1 MRLRL
6 KLVSI
11 HFIVLLMLSVSFV
24 VYVPKEAY
32 GSTTTLEG
40 LGDISRYNAVVFGNH
55 KAIGGDI
62 EGAIAVQ
69 GDMDASGYTIVGA
82 AAGTSNIVGEKWVDE
97 GYPSLLLSGKL
108 KKSREESF
116 IIQNGIVVM
125 TKESDPDRI
134 IQSSYDRIVYKEK
147 LEIDA
152 KFNEFRNIVNQV
164 SKNAGQYK
172 TNTPIPNMSHGIG
185 KDINNPNIYVSSEL
199 TGKISVDIRDVFL
212 PNAKDKDFIVM
223 YSDAIEVTF
232 KNGSILYDTN
242 NIGKATDIVPTS
254 QPYSPNSPFTELY
267 GKMIWVFPN
276 AKKITTEGYGV
287 VGSVFAPN
295 AVLETKGGSINGQA
309 FVGAVQQTGG
319 FEFHNFKFNWKHWNK
334 PSTGKVKIKKVDSNN
349 DNKKLVGA
357 KFKIEDLNGKIVGEL
372 VTNEEGE
379 AISKDL
385 PIGNYTLVE
394 KEAPKGYELSKDKIA
409 VKVEKDAEVEIKIG
423 NKKLP
428 DPMGKMKLVKVDISD
443 KNKKLAGAK
452 FHIEDAKG
460 KVVGELIT
468 DEKGEA
474 ISKDLPIGNYT
485 LVEKEAPKGYELSK
499 DKIAVKVEKDA
510 EVEIKIGNKKLPDP
524 MGKMKLVKVDIS
536 DKNKKLAG
544 AKFKIEDLNGKIVG
558 ELVTNEEGEAISK
571 DLPIGNYT
579 LVEKEAPKGYELSKD
594 KIAVKVEKDAEVEIK
609 IGNKKLPDPMGKMKL
624 VKVDISDKNKKLA
637 GAKFHIE
644 DAKGKVVGELI
655 TDEKGEM
662 ISKDLPIGNYTLVEI
677 EAPKGYELLKDKIAV
692 KIEKDTVVEIKIENK
707 KLPDPTGQFEIEK
720 VDDKDSELKLKG
732 AVFQVLDKEG
742 KELSRLITDE
752 KGKVISNQLAIGK
765 YTIKEIKAPNGYM
778 LLRDPIEIEIT
789 EAVKKQKITV
799 KNAKNN
805 WVIPNTGGSG
815 TTIFYVMGIMLMFGV
830 LYFCKKN
837 RIL

>member
-24 VYVPKEAY
+24 VYVPQEAY
-32 GSTTTLEG
+32 GSTTNLEG

-97 GYPSLLLSGKL
+97 GYPSLLLSGKF

-164 SKNAGQYK
+164 SKNAGQYQ

-185 KDINNPNIYVSSEL
+185 KDINNSNIYVSSEL
-199 TGKISVDIRDVFL
+199 TGKINLDIRDVFL

-223 YSDAIEVTF
+223 YSDATEVTF

-242 NIGKATDIVPTS
+242 NIGRATDIVPTS
-254 QPYSPNSPFTELY
+254 QPYSPNSSFTELY
-267 GKMIWVFPN
+267 GKVIWVFPN

-319 FEFHNFKFNWKHWNK
+319 FEFHNFKFNWQHWNK

-349 DNKKLVGA
+349 VNKKLIGA
-357 KFKIEDLNGKIVGEL
+357 KFHIEDSNKKVVGEL

-385 PIGNYTLVE
+385 PKGNYTLVE
-394 KEAPKGYELSKDKIA
+394 KEAPKGYELLKDNITVKI
-409 VKVEKDAEVEIKIG
+409 EKDAV
-423 NKKLP
+423 
-428 DPMGKMKLVKVDISD
+428 
-443 KNKKLAGAK
+443 
-452 FHIEDAKG
+452 
-460 KVVGELIT
+460 
-468 DEKGEA
+468 
-474 ISKDLPIGNYT
+474 
-485 LVEKEAPKGYELSK
+485 
-499 DKIAVKVEKDA
+499 
-510 EVEIKIGNKKLPDP
+510 VEIKIGNKKLPDP

-544 AKFKIEDLNGKIVG
+544 AKFKIEDSKGKIVG

-579 LVEKEAPKGYELSKD
+579 VVEVEAPKGYELLKD
-594 KIAVKVEKDAEVEIK
+594 NITVKIEKDAVVEIK

-637 GAKFHIE
+637 RAKFHIE
-644 DAKGKVVGELI
+644 DSKGKIVGELV
-655 TDEKGEM
+655 TNEEGEV
-662 ISKDLPIGNYTLVEI
+662 ISKDLPIGNYTLVEV
-677 EAPKGYELLKDKIAV
+677 EAPKGYELLKEKITV
-692 KIEKDTVVEIKIENK
+692 KIEKDAVVEIKIGNK

-720 VDDKDSELKLKG
+720 VDDMDSELKLKG

-742 KELSRLITDE
+742 KEVSRLITDE

-789 EAVKKQKITV
+789 EAVKTQKITV

-815 TTIFYVMGIMLMFGV
+815 TTIFYVIGIMLMFAV
-830 LYFCKKN
+830 LYFYKKN

>member
-1 MRLRL
+1 
-6 KLVSI
+6 
-11 HFIVLLMLSVSFV
+11 MLSVSFV
-24 VYVPKEAY
+24 VYVPQEAY
-32 GSTTTLEG
+32 GSTTNLEG

-97 GYPSLLLSGKL
+97 GYPSLLLSGKF

-164 SKNAGQYK
+164 SKNAGQYQ

-185 KDINNPNIYVSSEL
+185 KDINNSNIYVSSEL
-199 TGKISVDIRDVFL
+199 TGKINLDIRDVFL

-223 YSDAIEVTF
+223 YSDATEVTF

-242 NIGKATDIVPTS
+242 NIGRATDIVPTS
-254 QPYSPNSPFTELY
+254 QPYSPNSSFTELY
-267 GKMIWVFPN
+267 GKVIWVFPN

-319 FEFHNFKFNWKHWNK
+319 FEFHNFKFNWQHWNK

-349 DNKKLVGA
+349 VNKKLIGA
-357 KFKIEDLNGKIVGEL
+357 KFHIEDSNKKVVGEL

-385 PIGNYTLVE
+385 PKGNYTLVE
-394 KEAPKGYELSKDKIA
+394 KEAPKGYELLKDNITVKI
-409 VKVEKDAEVEIKIG
+409 EKDAV
-423 NKKLP
+423 
-428 DPMGKMKLVKVDISD
+428 
-443 KNKKLAGAK
+443 
-452 FHIEDAKG
+452 
-460 KVVGELIT
+460 
-468 DEKGEA
+468 
-474 ISKDLPIGNYT
+474 
-485 LVEKEAPKGYELSK
+485 
-499 DKIAVKVEKDA
+499 
-510 EVEIKIGNKKLPDP
+510 VEIKIGNKKLPDP

-544 AKFKIEDLNGKIVG
+544 AKFKIEDSKGKIVG

-579 LVEKEAPKGYELSKD
+579 VVEVEAPKGYELLKD
-594 KIAVKVEKDAEVEIK
+594 NITVKIEKDAVVEIK

-637 GAKFHIE
+637 RAKFHIE
-644 DAKGKVVGELI
+644 DSKGKIVGELV
-655 TDEKGEM
+655 TNEEGEV
-662 ISKDLPIGNYTLVEI
+662 ISKDLPIGNYTLVEV
-677 EAPKGYELLKDKIAV
+677 EAPKGYELLKEKITV
-692 KIEKDTVVEIKIENK
+692 KIEKDAVVEIKIGNK

-720 VDDKDSELKLKG
+720 VDDMDSELKLKG

-742 KELSRLITDE
+742 KEVSRLITDE

-789 EAVKKQKITV
+789 EAVKTQKITV

-815 TTIFYVMGIMLMFGV
+815 TTIFYVIGIMLMFAV
-830 LYFCKKN
+830 LYFYKKN

>member
-32 GSTTTLEG
+32 GSTTNLES

-97 GYPSLLLSGKL
+97 GYPSLLLSGKF

-134 IQSSYDRIVYKEK
+134 IQSSYDRIAYKEQ

-185 KDINNPNIYVSSEL
+185 KDINNSNIYVSSEL
-199 TGKISVDIRDVFL
+199 TGEINLDIRDVFL
-212 PNAKDKDFIVM
+212 PSAKDKDFIVM
-223 YSDAIEVTF
+223 YSDATEVTF

-242 NIGKATDIVPTS
+242 NIGRATDIVPTS
-254 QPYSPNSPFTELY
+254 QPYSPNSSFTELY
-267 GKMIWVFPN
+267 GKVIWVFPN

-319 FEFHNFKFNWKHWNK
+319 FEFHNFKFNWQHWNK

-357 KFKIEDLNGKIVGEL
+357 KFHIEDSKGKIVGEL
-372 VTNEEGE
+372 VTNKEGE

-385 PIGNYTLVE
+385 PKGNYTLVE
-394 KEAPKGYELSKDKIA
+394 IEAPKDYELLKDKIT
-409 VKVEKDAEVEIKIG
+409 VKIEKDAVVEIKIG

-428 DPMGKMKLVKVDISD
+428 DPMGKIKFVKVDISD

-452 FHIEDAKG
+452 FHIED
-460 KVVGELIT
+460 
-468 DEKGEA
+468 
-474 ISKDLPIGNYT
+474 SK
-485 LVEKEAPKGYELSK
+485 
-499 DKIAVKVEKDA
+499 
-510 EVEIKIGNKKLPDP
+510 
-524 MGKMKLVKVDIS
+524 
-536 DKNKKLAG
+536 
-544 AKFKIEDLNGKIVG
+544 GKIVG
-558 ELVTNEEGEAISK
+558 ELVTNEEGEVVSK

-579 LVEKEAPKGYELSKD
+579 LVE
-594 KIAVKVEKDAEVEIK
+594 V
-609 IGNKKLPDPMGKMKL
+609 
-624 VKVDISDKNKKLA
+624 
-637 GAKFHIE
+637 
-644 DAKGKVVGELI
+644 
-655 TDEKGEM
+655 
-662 ISKDLPIGNYTLVEI
+662 
-677 EAPKGYELLKDKIAV
+677 EAPKGYELLKEKITV
-692 KIEKDTVVEIKIENK
+692 KVEKDAVVEIKIGNK

-720 VDDKDSELKLKG
+720 VDDKDINLKLQG
-732 AVFQVLDKEG
+732 AIFQVLDKEG
-742 KELSRLITDE
+742 KEVARLTTDE
-752 KGKVISNQLAIGK
+752 KGKVISSQLVLGK

-778 LLRDPIEIEIT
+778 LLRDPIEIEIEIT
-789 EAVKKQKITV
+789 EAVKTQKITV

-815 TTIFYVMGIMLMFGV
+815 TTIFYVIGIMLMFGV

>member
-1 MRLRL
+1 
-6 KLVSI
+6 
-11 HFIVLLMLSVSFV
+11 MLSVSFV

-394 KEAPKGYELSKDKIA
+394 VEAPKGYELLKDKIT
-409 VKVEKDAEVEIKIG
+409 VKIEKDAEVEIKIG

-468 DEKGEA
+468 NEEGEV
-474 ISKDLPIGNYT
+474 ISKNLPIGNYT
-485 LVEKEAPKGYELSK
+485 V
-499 DKIAVKVEKDA
+499 
-510 EVEIKIGNKKLPDP
+510 
-524 MGKMKLVKVDIS
+524 
-536 DKNKKLAG
+536 
-544 AKFKIEDLNGKIVG
+544 
-558 ELVTNEEGEAISK
+558 
-571 DLPIGNYT
+571 
-579 LVEKEAPKGYELSKD
+579 
-594 KIAVKVEKDAEVEIK
+594 
-609 IGNKKLPDPMGKMKL
+609 
-624 VKVDISDKNKKLA
+624 
-637 GAKFHIE
+637 
-644 DAKGKVVGELI
+644 
-655 TDEKGEM
+655 
-662 ISKDLPIGNYTLVEI
+662 VEI

-742 KELSRLITDE
+742 KEVSRLITNE

-789 EAVKKQKITV
+789 EAVKTQKITV

-815 TTIFYVMGIMLMFGV
+815 TTIFYVIGIMLMFGV

>member
-24 VYVPKEAY
+24 LYVPKEAY
-32 GSTTTLEG
+32 GSTTNLEG

-82 AAGTSNIVGEKWVDE
+82 AAGTSNIVGEKWGDE
-97 GYPSLLLSGKL
+97 GYPSLLLSGKF

-199 TGKISVDIRDVFL
+199 TGKINLDIRDVFL

-223 YSDAIEVTF
+223 YSDATEVTF

-242 NIGKATDIVPTS
+242 NIGRATDIVPTS

-267 GKMIWVFPN
+267 SKVIWVFPN

-349 DNKKLVGA
+349 DNKKLEGA
-357 KFKIEDLNGKIVGEL
+357 KFKIEDSKGKIVGEL

-394 KEAPKGYELSKDKIA
+394 KEAPKGYELLKDNITVKI
-409 VKVEKDAEVEIKIG
+409 EKDAVVEIKIG

-443 KNKKLAGAK
+443 KNKKLARAK
-452 FHIEDAKG
+452 FHIED
-460 KVVGELIT
+460 
-468 DEKGEA
+468 
-474 ISKDLPIGNYT
+474 S
-485 LVEKEAPKGYELSK
+485 
-499 DKIAVKVEKDA
+499 
-510 EVEIKIGNKKLPDP
+510 NKK
-524 MGKMKLVKVDIS
+524 V
-536 DKNKKLAG
+536 
-544 AKFKIEDLNGKIVG
+544 VG
-558 ELVTNEEGEAISK
+558 ELVTNEEGEVISK
-571 DLPIGNYT
+571 NLPIGNYT
-579 LVEKEAPKGYELSKD
+579 V
-594 KIAVKVEKDAEVEIK
+594 
-609 IGNKKLPDPMGKMKL
+609 
-624 VKVDISDKNKKLA
+624 
-637 GAKFHIE
+637 
-644 DAKGKVVGELI
+644 
-655 TDEKGEM
+655 
-662 ISKDLPIGNYTLVEI
+662 VEI

-692 KIEKDTVVEIKIENK
+692 KIEKDTVVEIKIGNK

-720 VDDKDSELKLKG
+720 VDDMDSELKLKG

-742 KELSRLITDE
+742 KEVSRLITDE

-778 LLRDPIEIEIT
+778 LLRDSIEIEIT
-789 EAVKKQKITV
+789 EAVKTQKITV

-805 WVIPNTGGSG
+805 WVIPNTGGRG
-815 TTIFYVMGIMLMFGV
+815 TTIFYVIGIMLMFGV

>member
-1 MRLRL
+1 
-6 KLVSI
+6 
-11 HFIVLLMLSVSFV
+11 MLSVSFV
-24 VYVPKEAY
+24 VYVPKEVY
-32 GSTTTLEG
+32 GSTTNLEG

-97 GYPSLLLSGKL
+97 GYPSLLLSGKF

-199 TGKISVDIRDVFL
+199 TGKINLDIRDVFL

-223 YSDAIEVTF
+223 YSDATEVTF

-242 NIGKATDIVPTS
+242 NIGRATDIVPTS

-267 GKMIWVFPN
+267 GKVIWVFPN

-319 FEFHNFKFNWKHWNK
+319 FEFHNFKFNWQHWNK

-357 KFKIEDLNGKIVGEL
+357 KFHIEDSKGKIVGEL
-372 VTNEEGE
+372 LTNEEGE
-379 AISKDL
+379 VISKDL

-394 KEAPKGYELSKDKIA
+394 VEAPKGYELLKDKIT
-409 VKVEKDAEVEIKIG
+409 VKIEKDAEVEIKIG

-428 DPMGKMKLVKVDISD
+428 DPMEKMKLVKVDISD

-468 DEKGEA
+468 G
-474 ISKDLPIGNYT
+474 
-485 LVEKEAPKGYELSK
+485 
-499 DKIAVKVEKDA
+499 
-510 EVEIKIGNKKLPDP
+510 
-524 MGKMKLVKVDIS
+524 
-536 DKNKKLAG
+536 
-544 AKFKIEDLNGKIVG
+544 
-558 ELVTNEEGEAISK
+558 
-571 DLPIGNYT
+571 
-579 LVEKEAPKGYELSKD
+579 
-594 KIAVKVEKDAEVEIK
+594 
-609 IGNKKLPDPMGKMKL
+609 
-624 VKVDISDKNKKLA
+624 
-637 GAKFHIE
+637 
-644 DAKGKVVGELI
+644 
-655 TDEKGEM
+655 EKGEM

-742 KELSRLITDE
+742 KEVSRLITDE

-789 EAVKKQKITV
+789 EAVKTQKITV

-815 TTIFYVMGIMLMFGV
+815 TTIFYVIGIMLMFGV

>member
-1 MRLRL
+1 
-6 KLVSI
+6 
-11 HFIVLLMLSVSFV
+11 MLSVSFV

-32 GSTTTLEG
+32 GSTTNLEG

-55 KAIGGDI
+55 KAVGGDI

-97 GYPSLLLSGKL
+97 GYPSLLLSGKF

-199 TGKISVDIRDVFL
+199 TGKINLDIRDVFL
-212 PNAKDKDFIVM
+212 PSAKDKDFIVM

-232 KNGSILYDTN
+232 KNGAILYDKN
-242 NIGKATDIVPTS
+242 NIGRATDIISTS

-267 GKMIWVFPN
+267 SKMIWVFPN

-379 AISKDL
+379 VISKDL

-394 KEAPKGYELSKDKIA
+394 VEAPKGYELLKDKIT
-409 VKVEKDAEVEIKIG
+409 VKI
-423 NKKLP
+423 
-428 DPMGKMKLVKVDISD
+428 
-443 KNKKLAGAK
+443 
-452 FHIEDAKG
+452 
-460 KVVGELIT
+460 
-468 DEKGEA
+468 
-474 ISKDLPIGNYT
+474 
-485 LVEKEAPKGYELSK
+485 
-499 DKIAVKVEKDA
+499 
-510 EVEIKIGNKKLPDP
+510 
-524 MGKMKLVKVDIS
+524 
-536 DKNKKLAG
+536 
-544 AKFKIEDLNGKIVG
+544 
-558 ELVTNEEGEAISK
+558 
-571 DLPIGNYT
+571 
-579 LVEKEAPKGYELSKD
+579 
-594 KIAVKVEKDAEVEIK
+594 EKDAEVEIK

-742 KELSRLITDE
+742 KEVSRLITDE

-789 EAVKKQKITV
+789 EAVKTQKITV

-805 WVIPNTGGSG
+805 WGIPNTGGSG
-815 TTIFYVMGIMLMFGV
+815 TTIFYVIGIMLMFGV

>member
-32 GSTTTLEG
+32 GSTTNLEG

-97 GYPSLLLSGKL
+97 GYPSLLLSGKF

-199 TGKISVDIRDVFL
+199 TGEINLDIRDVFL

-223 YSDAIEVTF
+223 YSDVTEVTF

-242 NIGKATDIVPTS
+242 NIGRATDIVPTS

-267 GKMIWVFPN
+267 GKVIWVFPN

-319 FEFHNFKFNWKHWNK
+319 FEFHNFKFNWQHWNK

-357 KFKIEDLNGKIVGEL
+357 KF
-372 VTNEEGE
+372 
-379 AISKDL
+379 
-385 PIGNYTLVE
+385 
-394 KEAPKGYELSKDKIA
+394 
-409 VKVEKDAEVEIKIG
+409 
-423 NKKLP
+423 
-428 DPMGKMKLVKVDISD
+428 
-443 KNKKLAGAK
+443 
-452 FHIEDAKG
+452 HIED
-460 KVVGELIT
+460 
-468 DEKGEA
+468 
-474 ISKDLPIGNYT
+474 S
-485 LVEKEAPKGYELSK
+485 
-499 DKIAVKVEKDA
+499 
-510 EVEIKIGNKKLPDP
+510 
-524 MGKMKLVKVDIS
+524 
-536 DKNKKLAG
+536 
-544 AKFKIEDLNGKIVG
+544 
-558 ELVTNEEGEAISK
+558 
-571 DLPIGNYT
+571 
-579 LVEKEAPKGYELSKD
+579 
-594 KIAVKVEKDAEVEIK
+594 
-609 IGNKKLPDPMGKMKL
+609 
-624 VKVDISDKNKKLA
+624 
-637 GAKFHIE
+637 
-644 DAKGKVVGELI
+644 KGKVVGELI

-662 ISKDLPIGNYTLVEI
+662 ISKDLPIGNYTLVEVEAPKGYELLKEKITVKIEKDAVVEIKIGNKKLPDPMGKMKFVKVDISDKNKKLAGAKFHIEDPKGKIVGELVTNEEGEVISKDLPIGNYIVVEI

-692 KIEKDTVVEIKIENK
+692 KIEKDTVVEIKIGNK
-707 KLPDPTGQFEIEK
+707 KLPNPTGQFEIEK

-742 KELSRLITDE
+742 KEVSRLITDE

-765 YTIKEIKAPNGYM
+765 YTIKEMKAPNGYT

-789 EAVKKQKITV
+789 EAVKTQKITV
-799 KNAKNN
+799 KNTKNN

-815 TTIFYVMGIMLMFGV
+815 TTIFYVIGIMLMFGV

>member
-1 MRLRL
+1 
-6 KLVSI
+6 
-11 HFIVLLMLSVSFV
+11 MLSVSFV

-32 GSTTTLEG
+32 GSTTNLEG

-97 GYPSLLLSGKL
+97 GYPSLLLSGKF

-199 TGKISVDIRDVFL
+199 TGEINLDIRDVFL

-223 YSDAIEVTF
+223 YSDVTEVTF

-242 NIGKATDIVPTS
+242 NIGRATDIVPTS

-267 GKMIWVFPN
+267 GKVIWVFPN

-319 FEFHNFKFNWKHWNK
+319 FEFHNFKFNWQHWNK

-357 KFKIEDLNGKIVGEL
+357 KF
-372 VTNEEGE
+372 
-379 AISKDL
+379 
-385 PIGNYTLVE
+385 
-394 KEAPKGYELSKDKIA
+394 
-409 VKVEKDAEVEIKIG
+409 
-423 NKKLP
+423 
-428 DPMGKMKLVKVDISD
+428 
-443 KNKKLAGAK
+443 
-452 FHIEDAKG
+452 HIEDSKG

-468 DEKGEA
+468 DEKGEM

-485 LVEKEAPKGYELSK
+485 LVEVEAPKGYELLK
-499 DKIAVKVEKDA
+499 EKITVKIEKDA
-510 EVEIKIGNKKLPDP
+510 VVEIKIGNKKLPDP

-544 AKFKIEDLNGKIVG
+544 AKFKIEDSKGKIVG
-558 ELVTNEEGEAISK
+558 ELVTNEEGEVISK
-571 DLPIGNYT
+571 DLPIGNYI
-579 LVEKEAPKGYELSKD
+579 V
-594 KIAVKVEKDAEVEIK
+594 
-609 IGNKKLPDPMGKMKL
+609 
-624 VKVDISDKNKKLA
+624 
-637 GAKFHIE
+637 
-644 DAKGKVVGELI
+644 
-655 TDEKGEM
+655 
-662 ISKDLPIGNYTLVEI
+662 VEI

-692 KIEKDTVVEIKIENK
+692 KIEKDTVVEIKIGNK
-707 KLPDPTGQFEIEK
+707 KLPNPTGQFEIEK

-742 KELSRLITDE
+742 KEVSRLITDE

-765 YTIKEIKAPNGYM
+765 YTIKEMKAPNGYT

-789 EAVKKQKITV
+789 EAVKTQKITV
-799 KNAKNN
+799 KNTKNN

-815 TTIFYVMGIMLMFGV
+815 TTIFYVIGIMLMFGV

>member
-1 MRLRL
+1 
-6 KLVSI
+6 
-11 HFIVLLMLSVSFV
+11 MLSVSFV
-24 VYVPKEAY
+24 VYVPQEAY
-32 GSTTTLEG
+32 GSTTNLEG

-97 GYPSLLLSGKL
+97 GYPSLLLSGKF

-134 IQSSYDRIVYKEK
+134 IQSSYDHIVYKEK

-172 TNTPIPNMSHGIG
+172 TNTPIPNMSYGIG
-185 KDINNPNIYVSSEL
+185 KDINNSNIYVSSEL
-199 TGKISVDIRDVFL
+199 TGKNNLDIRDVFL
-212 PNAKDKDFIVM
+212 PSAKDKDFIVM
-223 YSDAIEVTF
+223 YSDATEVTF

-242 NIGKATDIVPTS
+242 NIGRATDIVPTS

-267 GKMIWVFPN
+267 GKVIWVFPN

-319 FEFHNFKFNWKHWNK
+319 FEFHNFKFNWQHWNK

-357 KFKIEDLNGKIVGEL
+357 KFHIEDSNKKVVGEL

-385 PIGNYTLVE
+385 PIGNY
-394 KEAPKGYELSKDKIA
+394 I
-409 VKVEKDAEVEIKIG
+409 
-423 NKKLP
+423 
-428 DPMGKMKLVKVDISD
+428 
-443 KNKKLAGAK
+443 
-452 FHIEDAKG
+452 
-460 KVVGELIT
+460 
-468 DEKGEA
+468 
-474 ISKDLPIGNYT
+474 
-485 LVEKEAPKGYELSK
+485 
-499 DKIAVKVEKDA
+499 
-510 EVEIKIGNKKLPDP
+510 
-524 MGKMKLVKVDIS
+524 
-536 DKNKKLAG
+536 
-544 AKFKIEDLNGKIVG
+544 
-558 ELVTNEEGEAISK
+558 
-571 DLPIGNYT
+571 
-579 LVEKEAPKGYELSKD
+579 
-594 KIAVKVEKDAEVEIK
+594 
-609 IGNKKLPDPMGKMKL
+609 
-624 VKVDISDKNKKLA
+624 
-637 GAKFHIE
+637 
-644 DAKGKVVGELI
+644 
-655 TDEKGEM
+655 
-662 ISKDLPIGNYTLVEI
+662 LVEI
-677 EAPKGYELLKDKIAV
+677 EAPKDYELLKEKITV
-692 KIEKDTVVEIKIENK
+692 KIEKDAVVEIKIGNK

-720 VDDKDSELKLKG
+720 VDDKDINLKLQG
-732 AVFQVLDKEG
+732 AIFQVLDKEG
-742 KELSRLITDE
+742 KEVARLTTDE
-752 KGKVISNQLAIGK
+752 KGKVISSQLVLGK

-789 EAVKKQKITV
+789 EAVKTQKITV

-815 TTIFYVMGIMLMFGV
+815 TTIFYVIGIMLMFGV

>member
-1 MRLRL
+1 
-6 KLVSI
+6 
-11 HFIVLLMLSVSFV
+11 MLSVSFV

-32 GSTTTLEG
+32 GSTTNLEG

-82 AAGTSNIVGEKWVDE
+82 AAGTSNIVGEKWGDE
-97 GYPSLLLSGKL
+97 GYPSLLLSGKF

-199 TGKISVDIRDVFL
+199 TGKINLDIRDVFL

-223 YSDAIEVTF
+223 YSDATEVTF
-232 KNGSILYDTN
+232 KNGSILYDKN
-242 NIGKATDIVPTS
+242 NIGRATDIVPTS

-267 GKMIWVFPN
+267 GKVIWFFPN
-276 AKKITTEGYGV
+276 AKKIITEGYGV

-319 FEFHNFKFNWKHWNK
+319 FEFHNFKFNWQHWNK
-334 PSTGKVKIKKVDSNN
+334 PSTGKVKIKKDDSNN
-349 DNKKLVGA
+349 DNKKLEGA
-357 KFKIEDLNGKIVGEL
+357 KFKIEDSKGKIVGEL

-394 KEAPKGYELSKDKIA
+394 KEAPKGYELLKDNITVKI
-409 VKVEKDAEVEIKIG
+409 EKDAVVEIKIG

-428 DPMGKMKLVKVDISD
+428 DL
-443 KNKKLAGAK
+443 
-452 FHIEDAKG
+452 
-460 KVVGELIT
+460 
-468 DEKGEA
+468 
-474 ISKDLPIGNYT
+474 
-485 LVEKEAPKGYELSK
+485 
-499 DKIAVKVEKDA
+499 
-510 EVEIKIGNKKLPDP
+510 

-544 AKFKIEDLNGKIVG
+544 AKFKIEDSKGKIVG

-579 LVEKEAPKGYELSKD
+579 LVEKEAPKGYELLKD
-594 KIAVKVEKDAEVEIK
+594 NITVKIEKDAVVEIK
-609 IGNKKLPDPMGKMKL
+609 IG
-624 VKVDISDKNKKLA
+624 
-637 GAKFHIE
+637 
-644 DAKGKVVGELI
+644 
-655 TDEKGEM
+655 
-662 ISKDLPIGNYTLVEI
+662 
-677 EAPKGYELLKDKIAV
+677 
-692 KIEKDTVVEIKIENK
+692 NK

-720 VDDKDSELKLKG
+720 VDDMDSELKLKG

-742 KELSRLITDE
+742 KEVSRLITDE

-789 EAVKKQKITV
+789 EAVKTQKITV

-815 TTIFYVMGIMLMFGV
+815 TTIFYVIGIMLMFAV
-830 LYFCKKN
+830 LYFYKKN

>member
-24 VYVPKEAY
+24 IYVPKEVY
-32 GSTTTLEG
+32 GSTTNLEG

-97 GYPSLLLSGKL
+97 GYPSLLLSGKF

-199 TGKISVDIRDVFL
+199 TGKINLDIRDVFL
-212 PNAKDKDFIVM
+212 PSAKDKDFIVM
-223 YSDAIEVTF
+223 YSDATEVTF

-242 NIGKATDIVPTS
+242 NIGRATDIVPTS
-254 QPYSPNSPFTELY
+254 QPYSPNSSFTELY
-267 GKMIWVFPN
+267 GKVIWVFPN

-319 FEFHNFKFNWKHWNK
+319 FEFHNFKFNWQHWNK

-357 KFKIEDLNGKIVGEL
+357 KFHIEDSKGKIVGEL
-372 VTNEEGE
+372 VTNKEGE

-385 PIGNYTLVE
+385 PKGNYTLVE
-394 KEAPKGYELSKDKIA
+394 IEAPKDYELLKDKIT
-409 VKVEKDAEVEIKIG
+409 VKIEKDAVVEIKIG

-428 DPMGKMKLVKVDISD
+428 DPMGKIKFVKVDISD

-452 FHIEDAKG
+452 FHIED
-460 KVVGELIT
+460 
-468 DEKGEA
+468 
-474 ISKDLPIGNYT
+474 SK
-485 LVEKEAPKGYELSK
+485 
-499 DKIAVKVEKDA
+499 
-510 EVEIKIGNKKLPDP
+510 
-524 MGKMKLVKVDIS
+524 
-536 DKNKKLAG
+536 
-544 AKFKIEDLNGKIVG
+544 GKIVG
-558 ELVTNEEGEAISK
+558 ELVTNEEGEVISK
-571 DLPIGNYT
+571 DLAIGNYT
-579 LVEKEAPKGYELSKD
+579 LVE
-594 KIAVKVEKDAEVEIK
+594 V
-609 IGNKKLPDPMGKMKL
+609 
-624 VKVDISDKNKKLA
+624 
-637 GAKFHIE
+637 
-644 DAKGKVVGELI
+644 
-655 TDEKGEM
+655 
-662 ISKDLPIGNYTLVEI
+662 
-677 EAPKGYELLKDKIAV
+677 EAPKGYELLKEKITV
-692 KIEKDTVVEIKIENK
+692 KVEKDAVVEIKIGNK

-720 VDDKDSELKLKG
+720 VDDMDSELKLKG

-742 KELSRLITDE
+742 KEVSRLITDE

-789 EAVKKQKITV
+789 EAVKTQKITV

-815 TTIFYVMGIMLMFGV
+815 TTIFYVIGIMLMFAV

>member
-1 MRLRL
+1 
-6 KLVSI
+6 
-11 HFIVLLMLSVSFV
+11 MLSVSFV

-32 GSTTTLEG
+32 GSTTNLEG

-82 AAGTSNIVGEKWVDE
+82 AAGTSNIVGEKWGDE
-97 GYPSLLLSGKL
+97 GYPSLLLSGKF

-199 TGKISVDIRDVFL
+199 TGKINLDIRDVFL

-223 YSDAIEVTF
+223 YSDATEVTF
-232 KNGSILYDTN
+232 KNGSILYDKN
-242 NIGKATDIVPTS
+242 NIGRATDIVPTS
-254 QPYSPNSPFTELY
+254 QPYSPNSPFTKLY
-267 GKMIWVFPN
+267 GKVIWFFPN
-276 AKKITTEGYGV
+276 AKKIITEGYGV

-319 FEFHNFKFNWKHWNK
+319 FEFHNFKFNWQHWNK

-349 DNKKLVGA
+349 DNKKLEGA
-357 KFKIEDLNGKIVGEL
+357 KFKIEDSKGKIVGEL

-394 KEAPKGYELSKDKIA
+394 KEAPKGYELLKDNITVKI
-409 VKVEKDAEVEIKIG
+409 EKDAVVEIKIG

-428 DPMGKMKLVKVDISD
+428 DL
-443 KNKKLAGAK
+443 
-452 FHIEDAKG
+452 
-460 KVVGELIT
+460 
-468 DEKGEA
+468 
-474 ISKDLPIGNYT
+474 
-485 LVEKEAPKGYELSK
+485 
-499 DKIAVKVEKDA
+499 
-510 EVEIKIGNKKLPDP
+510 

-558 ELVTNEEGEAISK
+558 ELVTNEEGEVISK

-579 LVEKEAPKGYELSKD
+579 LVE
-594 KIAVKVEKDAEVEIK
+594 V
-609 IGNKKLPDPMGKMKL
+609 
-624 VKVDISDKNKKLA
+624 
-637 GAKFHIE
+637 
-644 DAKGKVVGELI
+644 
-655 TDEKGEM
+655 
-662 ISKDLPIGNYTLVEI
+662 
-677 EAPKGYELLKDKIAV
+677 EAPKGYELLKEKITV
-692 KIEKDTVVEIKIENK
+692 KIEKDAVVEIKIGNK

-720 VDDKDSELKLKG
+720 VDDMDSELKLKG

-742 KELSRLITDE
+742 KEVSRLITDE

-789 EAVKKQKITV
+789 EAVKTQKITV

-815 TTIFYVMGIMLMFGV
+815 TTIFYVIGIMLMFAV
-830 LYFCKKN
+830 LYFYKKN

>member
-97 GYPSLLLSGKL
+97 GYPSLLLSGKF

-199 TGKISVDIRDVFL
+199 TGKINLDIRDVFL
-212 PNAKDKDFIVM
+212 PNAKDKDFVVM
-223 YSDAIEVTF
+223 YSNATEVTF

-242 NIGKATDIVPTS
+242 NIGRATDIVPTS

-267 GKMIWVFPN
+267 GKVIWVFPN
-276 AKKITTEGYGV
+276 AKKIITEGYGV

-319 FEFHNFKFNWKHWNK
+319 FEFHNFKFNWQHWNK

-379 AISKDL
+379 
-385 PIGNYTLVE
+385 V
-394 KEAPKGYELSKDKIA
+394 
-409 VKVEKDAEVEIKIG
+409 
-423 NKKLP
+423 
-428 DPMGKMKLVKVDISD
+428 
-443 KNKKLAGAK
+443 
-452 FHIEDAKG
+452 
-460 KVVGELIT
+460 
-468 DEKGEA
+468 
-474 ISKDLPIGNYT
+474 
-485 LVEKEAPKGYELSK
+485 
-499 DKIAVKVEKDA
+499 
-510 EVEIKIGNKKLPDP
+510 
-524 MGKMKLVKVDIS
+524 
-536 DKNKKLAG
+536 
-544 AKFKIEDLNGKIVG
+544 
-558 ELVTNEEGEAISK
+558 ISK

-789 EAVKKQKITV
+789 EAVKTQKITV

-815 TTIFYVMGIMLMFGV
+815 TTIFYVIGIMLMFGV

>member
-1 MRLRL
+1 
-6 KLVSI
+6 
-11 HFIVLLMLSVSFV
+11 MLCVSFV
-24 VYVPKEAY
+24 VYVSKEAY
-32 GSTTTLEG
+32 GSTINLDG

-55 KAIGGDI
+55 KAVGGDI

-82 AAGTSNIVGEKWVDE
+82 AAGTSNIVGEKWDDE
-97 GYPSLLLSGKL
+97 GYPSLLLSGKF

-152 KFNEFRNIVNQV
+152 EFNEFHNIVNRV

-172 TNTPIPNMSHGIG
+172 TNTPIPNMSYGIG

-199 TGKISVDIRDVFL
+199 VGKINLDIRDVFL
-212 PNAKDKDFIVM
+212 PNAKGKDFIVM

-232 KNGSILYDTN
+232 KNGAILYDTN
-242 NIGKATDIVPTS
+242 NIGRATDIIPTS

-267 GKMIWVFPN
+267 GKVIWVFPN

-319 FEFHNFKFNWKHWNK
+319 FEFHNFKFNWQHWNK

-349 DNKKLVGA
+349 DNKELMGA
-357 KFKIEDLNGKIVGEL
+357 KFHIEDSNKKVVGEL
-372 VTNEEGE
+372 VTDEKGE
-379 AISKDL
+379 AISKEL

-394 KEAPKGYELSKDKIA
+394 
-409 VKVEKDAEVEIKIG
+409 
-423 NKKLP
+423 
-428 DPMGKMKLVKVDISD
+428 
-443 KNKKLAGAK
+443 
-452 FHIEDAKG
+452 
-460 KVVGELIT
+460 T
-468 DEKGEA
+468 
-474 ISKDLPIGNYT
+474 
-485 LVEKEAPKGYELSK
+485 
-499 DKIAVKVEKDA
+499 
-510 EVEIKIGNKKLPDP
+510 
-524 MGKMKLVKVDIS
+524 
-536 DKNKKLAG
+536 
-544 AKFKIEDLNGKIVG
+544 
-558 ELVTNEEGEAISK
+558 
-571 DLPIGNYT
+571 
-579 LVEKEAPKGYELSKD
+579 
-594 KIAVKVEKDAEVEIK
+594 
-609 IGNKKLPDPMGKMKL
+609 
-624 VKVDISDKNKKLA
+624 
-637 GAKFHIE
+637 
-644 DAKGKVVGELI
+644 
-655 TDEKGEM
+655 
-662 ISKDLPIGNYTLVEI
+662 

-692 KIEKDTVVEIKIENK
+692 KIEKDVVVEIKIGNRKLPVPMGKMKLVKVNTGDKNK
-707 KLPDPTGQFEIEK
+707 KLAGAKFHIEDSNKKVVGELVTDGQGEAISKELPIGNYTLVEVEAPKGYELLKDKIAIKIEKDVVVEIKIGNRKLPDPTGQFEIEK
-720 VDDKDSELKLKG
+720 VDDKDINLKLKG

-742 KELSRLITDE
+742 KEVTRLTTDE
-752 KGKVISNQLAIGK
+752 KGKVISNQLVLGK

-789 EAVKKQKITV
+789 EAVRTQKLTV
-799 KNAKNN
+799 KNVKNN

-815 TTIFYVMGIMLMFGV
+815 TTSFYMIGFVLMFGV

-837 RIL
+837 RYIR

>member
-1 MRLRL
+1 
-6 KLVSI
+6 
-11 HFIVLLMLSVSFV
+11 MLSVSFV

-32 GSTTTLEG
+32 GSTTNLEG

-82 AAGTSNIVGEKWVDE
+82 AAGTSNIVGEKWGDE
-97 GYPSLLLSGKL
+97 GYPSLLLSGKF

-125 TKESDPDRI
+125 TKESDPDCI

-199 TGKISVDIRDVFL
+199 TGKINLDIRDVFL

-232 KNGSILYDTN
+232 KNGAILYDKN
-242 NIGKATDIVPTS
+242 NIGRATDIIPTS

-267 GKMIWVFPN
+267 SKMIWVFPN

-319 FEFHNFKFNWKHWNK
+319 FEFHNFKFNWQHWNK

-349 DNKKLVGA
+349 DNKKLEGA
-357 KFKIEDLNGKIVGEL
+357 KFHIEDSKGKIVGEL
-372 VTNEEGE
+372 VTNKEGE

-385 PIGNYTLVE
+385 PKGNYTLVE
-394 KEAPKGYELSKDKIA
+394 IEAPKDYELLKDKIA
-409 VKVEKDAEVEIKIG
+409 VKVEKDAVVEIKIG

-428 DPMGKMKLVKVDISD
+428 DPMGKIKLVKVDISD

-452 FHIEDAKG
+452 FHIEDSKG
-460 KVVGELIT
+460 KIVGELVT
-468 DEKGEA
+468 NEEGEV

-485 LVEKEAPKGYELSK
+485 LVE
-499 DKIAVKVEKDA
+499 V
-510 EVEIKIGNKKLPDP
+510 
-524 MGKMKLVKVDIS
+524 
-536 DKNKKLAG
+536 
-544 AKFKIEDLNGKIVG
+544 
-558 ELVTNEEGEAISK
+558 
-571 DLPIGNYT
+571 
-579 LVEKEAPKGYELSKD
+579 
-594 KIAVKVEKDAEVEIK
+594 
-609 IGNKKLPDPMGKMKL
+609 
-624 VKVDISDKNKKLA
+624 
-637 GAKFHIE
+637 
-644 DAKGKVVGELI
+644 
-655 TDEKGEM
+655 
-662 ISKDLPIGNYTLVEI
+662 
-677 EAPKGYELLKDKIAV
+677 EAPKGYELLKEKITV
-692 KIEKDTVVEIKIENK
+692 KVEKDAVVEIKIGNK

-720 VDDKDSELKLKG
+720 VDDKDINLKLQG
-732 AVFQVLDKEG
+732 AIFQVLDKEG
-742 KELSRLITDE
+742 KEVARLTTDE
-752 KGKVISNQLAIGK
+752 KGKVISSQLVLGK

-789 EAVKKQKITV
+789 EAVKTQKITV

-815 TTIFYVMGIMLMFGV
+815 TTIFYVIGIMLMFAV

>member
-1 MRLRL
+1 MRLQL

-11 HFIVLLMLSVSFV
+11 HFMVLLMLCVSFV
-24 VYVPKEAY
+24 VYAPKEAY
-32 GSTTTLEG
+32 GSRTNLEG

-55 KAIGGDI
+55 IAVGGDI

-82 AAGTSNIVGEKWVDE
+82 AAGTSNIVGEKWSDE
-97 GYPSLLLSGKL
+97 GYPSLLLSGKF

-134 IQSSYDRIVYKEK
+134 IQSYYDRIVYKEK

-152 KFNEFRNIVNQV
+152 KFNEFRNIANQV

-172 TNTPIPNMSHGIG
+172 TDTPISNMSYGIG

-199 TGKISVDIRDVFL
+199 VGKINLDIRDVFL

-242 NIGKATDIVPTS
+242 NIGRATDIIPTS
-254 QPYSPNSPFTELY
+254 QPYSPKSPFTELY
-267 GKMIWVFPN
+267 GKVIWVFPN

-319 FEFHNFKFNWKHWNK
+319 FEFHNFKFNWQLWNK

-349 DNKKLVGA
+349 DNKKLLGA
-357 KFKIEDLNGKIVGEL
+357 KFHIEDSNKKVVSEF
-372 VTNEEGE
+372 VTDEKGE
-379 AISKDL
+379 AISKEL

-394 KEAPKGYELSKDKIA
+394 TEAPKGYELLKDKIA
-409 VKVEKDAEVEIKIG
+409 IKVEKDTVVEIKIG

-428 DPMGKMKLVKVDISD
+428 DPMGKMKLIKVDTRD

-452 FHIEDAKG
+452 FNIEDSNK

-468 DEKGEA
+468 DGQGEA
-474 ISKDLPIGNYT
+474 ISKELPIGNYT
-485 LVEKEAPKGYELSK
+485 LVEVEAPQ
-499 DKIAVKVEKDA
+499 
-510 EVEIKIGNKKLPDP
+510 
-524 MGKMKLVKVDIS
+524 
-536 DKNKKLAG
+536 
-544 AKFKIEDLNGKIVG
+544 
-558 ELVTNEEGEAISK
+558 
-571 DLPIGNYT
+571 
-579 LVEKEAPKGYELSKD
+579 
-594 KIAVKVEKDAEVEIK
+594 
-609 IGNKKLPDPMGKMKL
+609 
-624 VKVDISDKNKKLA
+624 
-637 GAKFHIE
+637 
-644 DAKGKVVGELI
+644 
-655 TDEKGEM
+655 
-662 ISKDLPIGNYTLVEI
+662 
-677 EAPKGYELLKDKIAV
+677 GYELLKDKIVV
-692 KIEKDTVVEIKIENK
+692 KIEKDTVVEIKIENR
-707 KLPDPTGQFEIEK
+707 KLPNTTGQFEIEK
-720 VDDKDSELKLKG
+720 VDDKDINLKLKG

-742 KELSRLITDE
+742 KEVTRLTTDE
-752 KGKVISNQLAIGK
+752 KGKVISNQLVIGK
-765 YTIKEIKAPNGYM
+765 YTVKEIKAPNGYM

-789 EAVKKQKITV
+789 EAVRTQKLTV
-799 KNAKNN
+799 KNVKNN

-815 TTIFYVMGIMLMFGV
+815 TTSFYVTGFVLMFGV

-837 RIL
+837 RYIR

>member
-1 MRLRL
+1 MRLRF

-24 VYVPKEAY
+24 VYVPKEVY
-32 GSTTTLEG
+32 GSTTNLEG

-82 AAGTSNIVGEKWVDE
+82 AAGTSNIVGEKWGDE
-97 GYPSLLLSGKL
+97 GYPSLLLSGKF

-185 KDINNPNIYVSSEL
+185 KDINNLNIYVSSEL
-199 TGKISVDIRDVFL
+199 TGKINLDIRDVFL

-394 KEAPKGYELSKDKIA
+394 
-409 VKVEKDAEVEIKIG
+409 V
-423 NKKLP
+423 
-428 DPMGKMKLVKVDISD
+428 
-443 KNKKLAGAK
+443 
-452 FHIEDAKG
+452 
-460 KVVGELIT
+460 
-468 DEKGEA
+468 
-474 ISKDLPIGNYT
+474 
-485 LVEKEAPKGYELSK
+485 EAPKGYELSK

-558 ELVTNEEGEAISK
+558 ELVTNEEGEVISK

-579 LVEKEAPKGYELSKD
+579 LVEVEAPKGYELLKD
-594 KIAVKVEKDAEVEIK
+594 KITVKIEKDAVAEIK

-624 VKVDISDKNKKLA
+624 VKVDTGDKNKKLA

-644 DAKGKVVGELI
+644 DLNGKIVGELV
-655 TDEKGEM
+655 TNEEGEV
-662 ISKDLPIGNYTLVEI
+662 ISKDLPIGNYTVVEI
-677 EAPKGYELLKDKIAV
+677 EAPKGYELLKDKITV

-742 KELSRLITDE
+742 KEVSRLITNE

-789 EAVKKQKITV
+789 EAVKTQKITV

-815 TTIFYVMGIMLMFGV
+815 TTIFYVIGIMLMFAV

>member
-1 MRLRL
+1 VGTKELRLGL

-24 VYVPKEAY
+24 VYVPQEAY
-32 GSTTTLEG
+32 GSTTNLEG

-97 GYPSLLLSGKL
+97 GYPSLLLSGKF

-134 IQSSYDRIVYKEK
+134 IQSSYDHIVYKEK

-172 TNTPIPNMSHGIG
+172 TNTPIPNMSYGIG
-185 KDINNPNIYVSSEL
+185 KDINNSNIYVSSEL
-199 TGKISVDIRDVFL
+199 TGKNNLDIRDVFL
-212 PNAKDKDFIVM
+212 PSAKDKDFIVM
-223 YSDAIEVTF
+223 YSDATEVTF

-242 NIGKATDIVPTS
+242 NIGRATDIVPTS

-267 GKMIWVFPN
+267 GKVIWVFPN

-319 FEFHNFKFNWKHWNK
+319 FEFHNFKFNWQHWNK

-357 KFKIEDLNGKIVGEL
+357 KFHIEDSNKKVVGEL

-385 PIGNYTLVE
+385 PKGNYTLVE
-394 KEAPKGYELSKDKIA
+394 IEAPKDYELLKDKIA
-409 VKVEKDAEVEIKIG
+409 VKVEKDAVVEIKIG

-452 FHIEDAKG
+452 FHIEDSKG
-460 KVVGELIT
+460 KIVGELVT
-468 DEKGEA
+468 NEEGEV

-485 LVEKEAPKGYELSK
+485 LVE
-499 DKIAVKVEKDA
+499 V
-510 EVEIKIGNKKLPDP
+510 
-524 MGKMKLVKVDIS
+524 
-536 DKNKKLAG
+536 
-544 AKFKIEDLNGKIVG
+544 
-558 ELVTNEEGEAISK
+558 
-571 DLPIGNYT
+571 
-579 LVEKEAPKGYELSKD
+579 
-594 KIAVKVEKDAEVEIK
+594 
-609 IGNKKLPDPMGKMKL
+609 
-624 VKVDISDKNKKLA
+624 
-637 GAKFHIE
+637 
-644 DAKGKVVGELI
+644 
-655 TDEKGEM
+655 
-662 ISKDLPIGNYTLVEI
+662 
-677 EAPKGYELLKDKIAV
+677 EAPKGYELLKEKITV
-692 KIEKDTVVEIKIENK
+692 KVEKDAVVEIKIGNK

-720 VDDKDSELKLKG
+720 VDDKDINLKLQG
-732 AVFQVLDKEG
+732 AIFQVLDKEG
-742 KELSRLITDE
+742 KEVARLTTDE
-752 KGKVISNQLAIGK
+752 KGKVISNQLVLGK

-789 EAVKKQKITV
+789 EAVKTQKITV

-815 TTIFYVMGIMLMFGV
+815 TTIFYVIGIMLMFGV

-837 RIL
+837 RIS

>member
-1 MRLRL
+1 
-6 KLVSI
+6 
-11 HFIVLLMLSVSFV
+11 MLSVSFV

-32 GSTTTLEG
+32 GSTTNLEG

-82 AAGTSNIVGEKWVDE
+82 AAGTSNIVGEKWGDE
-97 GYPSLLLSGKL
+97 GYPSLLLSGKF

-199 TGKISVDIRDVFL
+199 TGKINLDIRDVFL

-223 YSDAIEVTF
+223 YSDATEVTF
-232 KNGSILYDTN
+232 KNGSILYDKN
-242 NIGKATDIVPTS
+242 NIGRATDIVPTS

-267 GKMIWVFPN
+267 GKVIWFFPN
-276 AKKITTEGYGV
+276 AKKIITEGYGV

-319 FEFHNFKFNWKHWNK
+319 FEFHNFKFNWQHWNK

-349 DNKKLVGA
+349 DNKKLEGA
-357 KFKIEDLNGKIVGEL
+357 KFKIEDSKGKIVGEL

-379 AISKDL
+379 VISKDL

-394 KEAPKGYELSKDKIA
+394 VEAPKGYELLKEKIT
-409 VKVEKDAEVEIKIG
+409 VKIEKDAVVEIKIGNKKLPDLMGKMKLVKVDISDKNKKLAGAKFKIEDSKGKIVGELVTNEEGEVISKDLPIGNYTLVEVEAPKGYELLKEKITVKIEKDAVVEIKIG

-443 KNKKLAGAK
+443 KNKKLARAK
-452 FHIEDAKG
+452 FHIEDSKG
-460 KVVGELIT
+460 KIVGELVT
-468 DEKGEA
+468 NEEGEV

-485 LVEKEAPKGYELSK
+485 LVE
-499 DKIAVKVEKDA
+499 V
-510 EVEIKIGNKKLPDP
+510 
-524 MGKMKLVKVDIS
+524 
-536 DKNKKLAG
+536 
-544 AKFKIEDLNGKIVG
+544 
-558 ELVTNEEGEAISK
+558 
-571 DLPIGNYT
+571 
-579 LVEKEAPKGYELSKD
+579 
-594 KIAVKVEKDAEVEIK
+594 
-609 IGNKKLPDPMGKMKL
+609 
-624 VKVDISDKNKKLA
+624 
-637 GAKFHIE
+637 
-644 DAKGKVVGELI
+644 
-655 TDEKGEM
+655 
-662 ISKDLPIGNYTLVEI
+662 
-677 EAPKGYELLKDKIAV
+677 EAPKGYELLKEKITV
-692 KIEKDTVVEIKIENK
+692 KIEKDAVVEIKIGNK

-720 VDDKDSELKLKG
+720 VDDMDSELKLKG

-742 KELSRLITDE
+742 KEVSRLITDE

-789 EAVKKQKITV
+789 EAVKTQKITV

-815 TTIFYVMGIMLMFGV
+815 TTIFYVIGIMLMFAV
-830 LYFCKKN
+830 LYFYKKN

>member
-24 VYVPKEAY
+24 VYVPQEAY
-32 GSTTTLEG
+32 GSTTNLEG

-97 GYPSLLLSGKL
+97 GYPSLLLSGKF

-164 SKNAGQYK
+164 SKNAGQYQ
-172 TNTPIPNMSHGIG
+172 TITPIPNMSHGIG

-199 TGKISVDIRDVFL
+199 TGKINLDIRDVFL

-223 YSDAIEVTF
+223 YSDATEVTF

-242 NIGKATDIVPTS
+242 NIGRATDIVPTS
-254 QPYSPNSPFTELY
+254 QPYSPNSSFTELY
-267 GKMIWVFPN
+267 GKVIWVFPN

-319 FEFHNFKFNWKHWNK
+319 FEFHNFKFNWQHWNK

-357 KFKIEDLNGKIVGEL
+357 KFHIEDSNKKVVGEL

-385 PIGNYTLVE
+385 PKGNYTLVE
-394 KEAPKGYELSKDKIA
+394 IEAPKDYELLKDKIA
-409 VKVEKDAEVEIKIG
+409 VKVEKDAVVEIKIG

-452 FHIEDAKG
+452 FHIED
-460 KVVGELIT
+460 
-468 DEKGEA
+468 
-474 ISKDLPIGNYT
+474 SK
-485 LVEKEAPKGYELSK
+485 
-499 DKIAVKVEKDA
+499 
-510 EVEIKIGNKKLPDP
+510 
-524 MGKMKLVKVDIS
+524 
-536 DKNKKLAG
+536 
-544 AKFKIEDLNGKIVG
+544 GKIVG
-558 ELVTNEEGEAISK
+558 ELVTNEEGEVVSK

-579 LVEKEAPKGYELSKD
+579 LVE
-594 KIAVKVEKDAEVEIK
+594 V
-609 IGNKKLPDPMGKMKL
+609 
-624 VKVDISDKNKKLA
+624 
-637 GAKFHIE
+637 
-644 DAKGKVVGELI
+644 
-655 TDEKGEM
+655 
-662 ISKDLPIGNYTLVEI
+662 
-677 EAPKGYELLKDKIAV
+677 EAPKGYELLKEKITV
-692 KIEKDTVVEIKIENK
+692 KIEKDAVVEIKIGNK

-720 VDDKDSELKLKG
+720 VDDKDINLKLQG
-732 AVFQVLDKEG
+732 AIFQVLDKEG
-742 KELSRLITDE
+742 KEVARLTTDE
-752 KGKVISNQLAIGK
+752 KGKVISSQLVLGK

-789 EAVKKQKITV
+789 EAVKTQKITV

-815 TTIFYVMGIMLMFGV
+815 TTIFYVIGIMLMFGV

>member
-1 MRLRL
+1 MRLQL

-11 HFIVLLMLSVSFV
+11 HFMVLLMLCVSFV
-24 VYVPKEAY
+24 VYAPKEAY
-32 GSTTTLEG
+32 GSTTNLEG

-55 KAIGGDI
+55 KAVGGDI

-82 AAGTSNIVGEKWVDE
+82 AAGTSNIVGEKWDDE
-97 GYPSLLLSGKL
+97 RYPSLLLSGKF

-152 KFNEFRNIVNQV
+152 KFNEFQNIVSQV

-172 TNTPIPNMSHGIG
+172 TNTPIPNMSYGIG
-185 KDINNPNIYVSSEL
+185 KDINNPNIYISSEL
-199 TGKISVDIRDVFL
+199 IGKINLDIRDVFL
-212 PNAKDKDFIVM
+212 PNAKGKDFIVM

-242 NIGKATDIVPTS
+242 NIGRATEIIPTS

-267 GKMIWVFPN
+267 SKIIWVFPN

-319 FEFHNFKFNWKHWNK
+319 FEFHNFKFDWKHWNK
-334 PSTGKVKIKKVDSNN
+334 PSIGKVKIKKVDSNN

-357 KFKIEDLNGKIVGEL
+357 KFKIEDSKGKIVGEL

-394 KEAPKGYELSKDKIA
+394 IEAPKGYELLKDKITVKIEKSA
-409 VKVEKDAEVEIKIG
+409 VVEIKIG

-428 DPMGKMKLVKVDISD
+428 DPMGKMKLVKVDTGD

-452 FHIEDAKG
+452 FKIEDSKG
-460 KVVGELIT
+460 KVVEDLVT
-468 DEKGEA
+468 NEEGEA
-474 ISKDLPIGNYT
+474 ISKELPIGNYI
-485 LVEKEAPKGYELSK
+485 LVEVEAPKGYELLK
-499 DKIAVKVEKDA
+499 DKIAVKIEKDVV
-510 EVEIKIGNKKLPDP
+510 VEIKIGNKKLPDP
-524 MGKMKLVKVDIS
+524 MGKMKLVKVDTS
-536 DKNKKLAG
+536 DKNKKLAR
-544 AKFKIEDLNGKIVG
+544 AKFKIEDSNKKVVG
-558 ELVTNEEGEAISK
+558 ELVTDEKGEAISK
-571 DLPIGNYT
+571 ELPIGNYT
-579 LVEKEAPKGYELSKD
+579 LVER
-594 KIAVKVEKDAEVEIK
+594 
-609 IGNKKLPDPMGKMKL
+609 
-624 VKVDISDKNKKLA
+624 
-637 GAKFHIE
+637 
-644 DAKGKVVGELI
+644 
-655 TDEKGEM
+655 
-662 ISKDLPIGNYTLVEI
+662 

-692 KIEKDTVVEIKIENK
+692 KIEKDVVVEIKIGNK
-707 KLPDPTGQFEIEK
+707 KLLDPTGQFEIEK
-720 VDDKDSELKLKG
+720 VDDKDINLKLKG

-742 KELSRLITDE
+742 KEVTRLTTDE
-752 KGKVISNQLAIGK
+752 KGKVISNQLVLGK
-765 YTIKEIKAPNGYM
+765 YTIKEIKAPKGYM

-789 EAVKKQKITV
+789 EAVRTQKLTV
-799 KNAKNN
+799 KNVKNN

-815 TTIFYVMGIMLMFGV
+815 TTSFYVTGFVLMFGV
-830 LYFCKKN
+830 LCLCKKN
-837 RIL
+837 RI

>member
-11 HFIVLLMLSVSFV
+11 HFMVLLMLCISFV
-24 VYVPKEAY
+24 VYVPKAVY
-32 GSTTTLEG
+32 GSTINLEG

-55 KAIGGDI
+55 KAVGGDI

-82 AAGTSNIVGEKWVDE
+82 AAGTSNIVGEKWGDE
-97 GYPSLLLSGKL
+97 GYPSLLLSGKF

-172 TNTPIPNMSHGIG
+172 TNTPIPNMSYGIG

-199 TGKISVDIRDVFL
+199 TGKINLDIRDVFL
-212 PNAKDKDFIVM
+212 PNAKGKDFIVM

-242 NIGKATDIVPTS
+242 NIGRATDIIPTS

-309 FVGAVQQTGG
+309 FVSTVQQTGG
-319 FEFHNFKFNWKHWNK
+319 FEFHNFKFNWQHWNK
-334 PSTGKVKIKKVDSNN
+334 PSTGKIKIKKVDSNN
-349 DNKKLVGA
+349 DNKKLLGA
-357 KFKIEDLNGKIVGEL
+357 KFHIEDSSKKVVGEL
-372 VTNEEGE
+372 VTDEKGE
-379 AISKDL
+379 ATSKDL
-385 PIGNYTLVE
+385 PIGNYNLVE
-394 KEAPKGYELSKDKIA
+394 IEAPNGYELLKDKVV
-409 VKVEKDAEVEIKIG
+409 VKVEKDAVVEIKIG

-428 DPMGKMKLVKVDISD
+428 DPMGKMKLVKVDTSD
-443 KNKKLAGAK
+443 KNKKLAGAT
-452 FHIEDAKG
+452 FQIEDFKG
-460 KVVGELIT
+460 KVVGELVT

-485 LVEKEAPKGYELSK
+485 LVEVEAPKGYELLK
-499 DKIAVKVEKDA
+499 DKVAVKVEKDTV
-510 EVEIKIGNKKLPDP
+510 VEIKIGNKKLPDP
-524 MGKMKLVKVDIS
+524 MGKMKLVKVDTS

-544 AKFKIEDLNGKIVG
+544 ATFQIED
-558 ELVTNEEGEAISK
+558 
-571 DLPIGNYT
+571 
-579 LVEKEAPKGYELSKD
+579 
-594 KIAVKVEKDAEVEIK
+594 
-609 IGNKKLPDPMGKMKL
+609 
-624 VKVDISDKNKKLA
+624 
-637 GAKFHIE
+637 F
-644 DAKGKVVGELI
+644 KGKVVGELV
-655 TDEKGEM
+655 TDEKGEQ
-662 ISKDLPIGNYTLVEI
+662 Y
-677 EAPKGYELLKDKIAV
+677 PKTY
-692 KIEKDTVVEIKIENK
+692 
-707 KLPDPTGQFEIEK
+707 Q
-720 VDDKDSELKLKG
+720 
-732 AVFQVLDKEG
+732 
-742 KELSRLITDE
+742 
-752 KGKVISNQLAIGK
+752 
-765 YTIKEIKAPNGYM
+765 
-778 LLRDPIEIEIT
+778 
-789 EAVKKQKITV
+789 
-799 KNAKNN
+799 
-805 WVIPNTGGSG
+805 
-815 TTIFYVMGIMLMFGV
+815 
-830 LYFCKKN
+830 
-837 RIL
+837 

>member
-32 GSTTTLEG
+32 GSTTNLEG

-97 GYPSLLLSGKL
+97 GYPSLLLSGKF

-199 TGKISVDIRDVFL
+199 TGEINLDIRDVFL

-223 YSDAIEVTF
+223 YSDVTEVTF

-242 NIGKATDIVPTS
+242 NIGRATDIVPTS

-267 GKMIWVFPN
+267 GKVIWVFPN

-319 FEFHNFKFNWKHWNK
+319 FEFHNFKFNWQHWNK

-357 KFKIEDLNGKIVGEL
+357 KFHIEDSKGKVVGEL
-372 VTNEEGE
+372 ITDEKGE
-379 AISKDL
+379 MISKDL

-394 KEAPKGYELSKDKIA
+394 VEAPKGYELLKEKIT
-409 VKVEKDAEVEIKIG
+409 VKIEKDAVVEIKIG

-452 FHIEDAKG
+452 FHIED
-460 KVVGELIT
+460 
-468 DEKGEA
+468 
-474 ISKDLPIGNYT
+474 
-485 LVEKEAPKGYELSK
+485 PK
-499 DKIAVKVEKDA
+499 
-510 EVEIKIGNKKLPDP
+510 
-524 MGKMKLVKVDIS
+524 
-536 DKNKKLAG
+536 
-544 AKFKIEDLNGKIVG
+544 GKIVG

-579 LVEKEAPKGYELSKD
+579 LVEVEAPKGYELLKE
-594 KIAVKVEKDAEVEIK
+594 KITVKIEKDAVVEIK
-609 IGNKKLPDPMGKMKL
+609 IGNKKLP
-624 VKVDISDKNKKLA
+624 N
-637 GAKFHIE
+637 
-644 DAKGKVVGELI
+644 
-655 TDEKGEM
+655 
-662 ISKDLPIGNYTLVEI
+662 
-677 EAPKGYELLKDKIAV
+677 
-692 KIEKDTVVEIKIENK
+692 
-707 KLPDPTGQFEIEK
+707 PTGQFEIEK

-742 KELSRLITDE
+742 KEVSRLITDE

-765 YTIKEIKAPNGYM
+765 YTIKEMKAPNGYT

-789 EAVKKQKITV
+789 EAVKTQKITV
-799 KNAKNN
+799 KNTKNN

-815 TTIFYVMGIMLMFGV
+815 TTIFYVIGIMLMFGV

>member
-1 MRLRL
+1 
-6 KLVSI
+6 
-11 HFIVLLMLSVSFV
+11 MLSVSFV
-24 VYVPKEAY
+24 VYVPKEVY
-32 GSTTTLEG
+32 GSTTNLEG

-199 TGKISVDIRDVFL
+199 TGKINLDIRDVFL

-468 DEKGEA
+468 DEKGE
-474 ISKDLPIGNYT
+474 
-485 LVEKEAPKGYELSK
+485 
-499 DKIAVKVEKDA
+499 
-510 EVEIKIGNKKLPDP
+510 
-524 MGKMKLVKVDIS
+524 
-536 DKNKKLAG
+536 
-544 AKFKIEDLNGKIVG
+544 
-558 ELVTNEEGEAISK
+558 
-571 DLPIGNYT
+571 
-579 LVEKEAPKGYELSKD
+579 
-594 KIAVKVEKDAEVEIK
+594 
-609 IGNKKLPDPMGKMKL
+609 
-624 VKVDISDKNKKLA
+624 
-637 GAKFHIE
+637 
-644 DAKGKVVGELI
+644 
-655 TDEKGEM
+655 M

-742 KELSRLITDE
+742 KEVSRLITNE

-789 EAVKKQKITV
+789 EAVKTQKITV

-815 TTIFYVMGIMLMFGV
+815 TTIFYVIGIMLMFGV

>member
-1 MRLRL
+1 MRLRF

-24 VYVPKEAY
+24 VYVPKEVY

-82 AAGTSNIVGEKWVDE
+82 AAGTSNIVGEKWGDE
-97 GYPSLLLSGKL
+97 GYPSLLLSGKF

-185 KDINNPNIYVSSEL
+185 KDINNPNIYVSSKL
-199 TGKISVDIRDVFL
+199 TGKINLDIRDVFL

-452 FHIEDAKG
+452 F
-460 KVVGELIT
+460 
-468 DEKGEA
+468 
-474 ISKDLPIGNYT
+474 
-485 LVEKEAPKGYELSK
+485 
-499 DKIAVKVEKDA
+499 
-510 EVEIKIGNKKLPDP
+510 
-524 MGKMKLVKVDIS
+524 
-536 DKNKKLAG
+536 
-544 AKFKIEDLNGKIVG
+544 KIEDLNGKIVG
-558 ELVTNEEGEAISK
+558 ELVTNEEGEVISK

-579 LVEKEAPKGYELSKD
+579 LVEVEAPKGYELLKD
-594 KIAVKVEKDAEVEIK
+594 KITVKIEKDAEVEIK

-789 EAVKKQKITV
+789 EAVKTQKITV

-815 TTIFYVMGIMLMFGV
+815 TTIFYVIGIMLMFAV

>member
-24 VYVPKEAY
+24 VYVPQEAY
-32 GSTTTLEG
+32 GSTTNLEG

-97 GYPSLLLSGKL
+97 GYPSLLLSGKF

-172 TNTPIPNMSHGIG
+172 TNTQIPNMSHGIG

-199 TGKISVDIRDVFL
+199 TGKINLDIRDVFL

-223 YSDAIEVTF
+223 YSDATEVTF

-242 NIGKATDIVPTS
+242 NIGRATDIVSTS

-267 GKMIWVFPN
+267 GKVIWVFPN

-319 FEFHNFKFNWKHWNK
+319 FEFHNFKFNWQHWNK

-357 KFKIEDLNGKIVGEL
+357 KFHIEDSKGKIVGEL
-372 VTNEEGE
+372 VTNKEGE

-385 PIGNYTLVE
+385 PKGNYTLVE
-394 KEAPKGYELSKDKIA
+394 IEAPKDYELLKDKIA
-409 VKVEKDAEVEIKIG
+409 VKVEKDAVVEIKIG

-452 FHIEDAKG
+452 FHIED
-460 KVVGELIT
+460 
-468 DEKGEA
+468 
-474 ISKDLPIGNYT
+474 SK
-485 LVEKEAPKGYELSK
+485 
-499 DKIAVKVEKDA
+499 
-510 EVEIKIGNKKLPDP
+510 
-524 MGKMKLVKVDIS
+524 
-536 DKNKKLAG
+536 
-544 AKFKIEDLNGKIVG
+544 GKIVG
-558 ELVTNEEGEAISK
+558 ELVTNEEGEVVSK

-579 LVEKEAPKGYELSKD
+579 LVE
-594 KIAVKVEKDAEVEIK
+594 V
-609 IGNKKLPDPMGKMKL
+609 
-624 VKVDISDKNKKLA
+624 
-637 GAKFHIE
+637 
-644 DAKGKVVGELI
+644 
-655 TDEKGEM
+655 
-662 ISKDLPIGNYTLVEI
+662 
-677 EAPKGYELLKDKIAV
+677 EAPKGYELLKEKITV
-692 KIEKDTVVEIKIENK
+692 KVEKDAVVEIKIGNK

-720 VDDKDSELKLKG
+720 VDDKDINLKLQG
-732 AVFQVLDKEG
+732 AIFQVLDKEG
-742 KELSRLITDE
+742 KEVARLITDE
-752 KGKVISNQLAIGK
+752 KGKVISSQLVLGK

-789 EAVKKQKITV
+789 EAVKTQKITV

-815 TTIFYVMGIMLMFGV
+815 TTIFYVIGIMLMFGV

>member
-32 GSTTTLEG
+32 GSTINLES

-55 KAIGGDI
+55 KAVGGDI

-97 GYPSLLLSGKL
+97 GYPSLLLSGKF

-199 TGKISVDIRDVFL
+199 TGKINLDIRDVFL
-212 PNAKDKDFIVM
+212 PSAKDKDFIVM

-232 KNGSILYDTN
+232 KNGAILYDKN
-242 NIGKATDIVPTS
+242 NIGRATDIIPTS

-267 GKMIWVFPN
+267 SKMIWVFPN

-357 KFKIEDLNGKIVGEL
+357 KFKIEDSKGKIVGEL

-385 PIGNYTLVE
+385 PIGNYTVVE
-394 KEAPKGYELSKDKIA
+394 VEAPKGYELLKDNITVKI
-409 VKVEKDAEVEIKIG
+409 EKDAEVEIKIG

-452 FHIEDAKG
+452 FHIEDLNK
-460 KVVGELIT
+460 KVVGELVT
-468 DEKGEA
+468 NEEGEV

-485 LVEKEAPKGYELSK
+485 V
-499 DKIAVKVEKDA
+499 
-510 EVEIKIGNKKLPDP
+510 
-524 MGKMKLVKVDIS
+524 
-536 DKNKKLAG
+536 
-544 AKFKIEDLNGKIVG
+544 
-558 ELVTNEEGEAISK
+558 
-571 DLPIGNYT
+571 
-579 LVEKEAPKGYELSKD
+579 
-594 KIAVKVEKDAEVEIK
+594 
-609 IGNKKLPDPMGKMKL
+609 
-624 VKVDISDKNKKLA
+624 
-637 GAKFHIE
+637 
-644 DAKGKVVGELI
+644 
-655 TDEKGEM
+655 
-662 ISKDLPIGNYTLVEI
+662 VEI

-692 KIEKDTVVEIKIENK
+692 KIEKDTVVEIKIGNK
-707 KLPDPTGQFEIEK
+707 KLPDPNGQFEIEK
-720 VDDKDSELKLKG
+720 VDDTDSELKLKG

-742 KELSRLITDE
+742 KEVSRLITDE

-789 EAVKKQKITV
+789 EAVKTQKITV

-815 TTIFYVMGIMLMFGV
+815 TTIFYVIGIMLMFGV

>member
-24 VYVPKEAY
+24 IYVPKEVY
-32 GSTTTLEG
+32 GSTTNLEG

-97 GYPSLLLSGKL
+97 GYPSLLLSGKF

-199 TGKISVDIRDVFL
+199 TGKINLDIRDVFL
-212 PNAKDKDFIVM
+212 PSAKDKDFIVM
-223 YSDAIEVTF
+223 YSDATEVTF
-232 KNGSILYDTN
+232 KNGAILYDTN
-242 NIGKATDIVPTS
+242 NIGRATDIIPTS
-254 QPYSPNSPFTELY
+254 QPYSSNSPFTELY
-267 GKMIWVFPN
+267 GKVIWVFPN

-319 FEFHNFKFNWKHWNK
+319 FEFHNFKFNWQHWNK

-357 KFKIEDLNGKIVGEL
+357 KFHIEDSKGKIVGEL

-379 AISKDL
+379 VISKDL
-385 PIGNYTLVE
+385 AIGNYTLVE
-394 KEAPKGYELSKDKIA
+394 
-409 VKVEKDAEVEIKIG
+409 V
-423 NKKLP
+423 
-428 DPMGKMKLVKVDISD
+428 
-443 KNKKLAGAK
+443 
-452 FHIEDAKG
+452 
-460 KVVGELIT
+460 
-468 DEKGEA
+468 
-474 ISKDLPIGNYT
+474 
-485 LVEKEAPKGYELSK
+485 
-499 DKIAVKVEKDA
+499 
-510 EVEIKIGNKKLPDP
+510 
-524 MGKMKLVKVDIS
+524 
-536 DKNKKLAG
+536 
-544 AKFKIEDLNGKIVG
+544 
-558 ELVTNEEGEAISK
+558 
-571 DLPIGNYT
+571 
-579 LVEKEAPKGYELSKD
+579 
-594 KIAVKVEKDAEVEIK
+594 
-609 IGNKKLPDPMGKMKL
+609 
-624 VKVDISDKNKKLA
+624 
-637 GAKFHIE
+637 
-644 DAKGKVVGELI
+644 
-655 TDEKGEM
+655 
-662 ISKDLPIGNYTLVEI
+662 
-677 EAPKGYELLKDKIAV
+677 EAPKGYELLKEKITV
-692 KIEKDTVVEIKIENK
+692 KVEKDAVVEIKIGNK

-720 VDDKDSELKLKG
+720 VDDMDSELKLKG

-742 KELSRLITDE
+742 KEVSRLITDE

-789 EAVKKQKITV
+789 EAVKTQKITV

-815 TTIFYVMGIMLMFGV
+815 TTIFYVIGIMLMFAV

>member
-1 MRLRL
+1 MRLRF

-24 VYVPKEAY
+24 VYVPKEVY

-82 AAGTSNIVGEKWVDE
+82 AAGTSNIVGEKWGDE
-97 GYPSLLLSGKL
+97 GYPSLLLSGKF

-199 TGKISVDIRDVFL
+199 TGKINLDIRDVFL

-452 FHIEDAKG
+452 F
-460 KVVGELIT
+460 
-468 DEKGEA
+468 
-474 ISKDLPIGNYT
+474 
-485 LVEKEAPKGYELSK
+485 
-499 DKIAVKVEKDA
+499 
-510 EVEIKIGNKKLPDP
+510 
-524 MGKMKLVKVDIS
+524 
-536 DKNKKLAG
+536 
-544 AKFKIEDLNGKIVG
+544 KIEDLNGKIVG
-558 ELVTNEEGEAISK
+558 ELVTNEEGEVISK

-579 LVEKEAPKGYELSKD
+579 LVEVEAPKGYELLKD
-594 KIAVKVEKDAEVEIK
+594 KITVKIEKDAEVEIK

-707 KLPDPTGQFEIEK
+707 KLLDPTGQFEIEK

-789 EAVKKQKITV
+789 EAVKTQKITV

-815 TTIFYVMGIMLMFGV
+815 TTIFYVIGIMLMFGV

>member
-11 HFIVLLMLSVSFV
+11 HFIVLLMLSVSFF

-32 GSTTTLEG
+32 GSTTNLES

-55 KAIGGDI
+55 KAVGGDI

-97 GYPSLLLSGKL
+97 GYPSLLLSGKF

-199 TGKISVDIRDVFL
+199 TGKINLDIRDVFL
-212 PNAKDKDFIVM
+212 PSAKDKDFIVM

-232 KNGSILYDTN
+232 KNGAILYDKN
-242 NIGKATDIVPTS
+242 NIGRATDIIPTS

-267 GKMIWVFPN
+267 SKMIWVFPN

-394 KEAPKGYELSKDKIA
+394 VEAPKGYELLKDKIA
-409 VKVEKDAEVEIKIG
+409 VKIEKDAEVEIKIG

-452 FHIEDAKG
+452 FHIEDLNK
-460 KVVGELIT
+460 KVVGELVT
-468 DEKGEA
+468 NEEGEV

-485 LVEKEAPKGYELSK
+485 V
-499 DKIAVKVEKDA
+499 
-510 EVEIKIGNKKLPDP
+510 
-524 MGKMKLVKVDIS
+524 
-536 DKNKKLAG
+536 
-544 AKFKIEDLNGKIVG
+544 
-558 ELVTNEEGEAISK
+558 
-571 DLPIGNYT
+571 
-579 LVEKEAPKGYELSKD
+579 
-594 KIAVKVEKDAEVEIK
+594 
-609 IGNKKLPDPMGKMKL
+609 
-624 VKVDISDKNKKLA
+624 
-637 GAKFHIE
+637 
-644 DAKGKVVGELI
+644 
-655 TDEKGEM
+655 
-662 ISKDLPIGNYTLVEI
+662 VEI

-692 KIEKDTVVEIKIENK
+692 KIEKDTVVEIKIGNK
-707 KLPDPTGQFEIEK
+707 KLPDPNGQFEIEK
-720 VDDKDSELKLKG
+720 VDDTDSELKLKG

-742 KELSRLITDE
+742 KEVSRLITDE

-789 EAVKKQKITV
+789 EAVKTQKITV

-815 TTIFYVMGIMLMFGV
+815 TTIFYVIGIMLMFGV

>member
-32 GSTTTLEG
+32 GSTTNLES

-97 GYPSLLLSGKL
+97 GYPSLLLSGKF

-116 IIQNGIVVM
+116 IIQNGMVVM

-134 IQSSYDRIVYKEK
+134 IQSSYDRIVYKEQ

-199 TGKISVDIRDVFL
+199 TGKINLDIRDVFL
-212 PNAKDKDFIVM
+212 PSAKDKDFIVM
-223 YSDAIEVTF
+223 YSDATEVTF

-242 NIGKATDIVPTS
+242 NIGRATDIVPTS

-267 GKMIWVFPN
+267 GKVIWVFPN

-319 FEFHNFKFNWKHWNK
+319 FEFHNFKFNWQHWNK

-357 KFKIEDLNGKIVGEL
+357 KFHIEDSNKKVVGEL

-385 PIGNYTLVE
+385 PKGNYTLVE
-394 KEAPKGYELSKDKIA
+394 VEAPKGYELLKDKIT
-409 VKVEKDAEVEIKIG
+409 VKIEKDAV
-423 NKKLP
+423 
-428 DPMGKMKLVKVDISD
+428 
-443 KNKKLAGAK
+443 A
-452 FHIEDAKG
+452 
-460 KVVGELIT
+460 
-468 DEKGEA
+468 
-474 ISKDLPIGNYT
+474 
-485 LVEKEAPKGYELSK
+485 
-499 DKIAVKVEKDA
+499 
-510 EVEIKIGNKKLPDP
+510 
-524 MGKMKLVKVDIS
+524 
-536 DKNKKLAG
+536 
-544 AKFKIEDLNGKIVG
+544 
-558 ELVTNEEGEAISK
+558 
-571 DLPIGNYT
+571 
-579 LVEKEAPKGYELSKD
+579 
-594 KIAVKVEKDAEVEIK
+594 EIK

-742 KELSRLITDE
+742 KEVSRLITDE

-789 EAVKKQKITV
+789 EAVKTQKITV
-799 KNAKNN
+799 KNAKHN

-815 TTIFYVMGIMLMFGV
+815 TTIFYVIGIMLMFGV

>member
-24 VYVPKEAY
+24 VYVPQEAY
-32 GSTTTLEG
+32 GSTTNLEG

-97 GYPSLLLSGKL
+97 GYPSLLLSGKF

-199 TGKISVDIRDVFL
+199 TGKINLDIRDVFL

-232 KNGSILYDTN
+232 KNGAILYDKN
-242 NIGKATDIVPTS
+242 NIGRATDIIPTS

-267 GKMIWVFPN
+267 SKMIWVFPN

-349 DNKKLVGA
+349 DNKKLEGA
-357 KFKIEDLNGKIVGEL
+357 KFKIEDSKGKIVGEL

-394 KEAPKGYELSKDKIA
+394 KEAPKGYELLKDNITVKI
-409 VKVEKDAEVEIKIG
+409 EKDAV
-423 NKKLP
+423 
-428 DPMGKMKLVKVDISD
+428 
-443 KNKKLAGAK
+443 
-452 FHIEDAKG
+452 
-460 KVVGELIT
+460 
-468 DEKGEA
+468 
-474 ISKDLPIGNYT
+474 
-485 LVEKEAPKGYELSK
+485 
-499 DKIAVKVEKDA
+499 
-510 EVEIKIGNKKLPDP
+510 VEIKIGNKKLPDP

-544 AKFKIEDLNGKIVG
+544 AKFKIEDSKGKIVG

-579 LVEKEAPKGYELSKD
+579 VVEVEAPKGYELLKD
-594 KIAVKVEKDAEVEIK
+594 NITVKIEKDAVVEIK

-637 GAKFHIE
+637 RAKFHIE
-644 DAKGKVVGELI
+644 DSNKKVVGELV
-655 TDEKGEM
+655 TNEEGEV
-662 ISKDLPIGNYTLVEI
+662 ISKNLPIGNYTVVEI

-692 KIEKDTVVEIKIENK
+692 KIEKDTVVEIKIGNK

-720 VDDKDSELKLKG
+720 VDDMDSELKLKG

-742 KELSRLITDE
+742 KEVSRLITDE

-778 LLRDPIEIEIT
+778 LLRDSIEIEIT
-789 EAVKKQKITV
+789 EAVKTQKITV

-805 WVIPNTGGSG
+805 WVIPNTGGRG
-815 TTIFYVMGIMLMFGV
+815 TTIFYVIGIMLMFGV

>member
-1 MRLRL
+1 MRLRF

-24 VYVPKEAY
+24 VYVPKEVY

-82 AAGTSNIVGEKWVDE
+82 AAGTSNIVGEKWGDE
-97 GYPSLLLSGKL
+97 GYPSLLLSGKF

-185 KDINNPNIYVSSEL
+185 KDINNPNIYVSSKL
-199 TGKISVDIRDVFL
+199 TGKINLDIRDVFL

-223 YSDAIEVTF
+223 YSDAIEVIF

-254 QPYSPNSPFTELY
+254 QSYSPNSPFTELY

-334 PSTGKVKIKKVDSNN
+334 PSTGKVKIKKVDSNK

-385 PIGNYTLVE
+385 PIG
-394 KEAPKGYELSKDKIA
+394 S
-409 VKVEKDAEVEIKIG
+409 
-423 NKKLP
+423 
-428 DPMGKMKLVKVDISD
+428 
-443 KNKKLAGAK
+443 
-452 FHIEDAKG
+452 
-460 KVVGELIT
+460 
-468 DEKGEA
+468 
-474 ISKDLPIGNYT
+474 YT

-558 ELVTNEEGEAISK
+558 ELVTNEEGEVISK

-579 LVEKEAPKGYELSKD
+579 LVEVEAPKGYELLKD
-594 KIAVKVEKDAEVEIK
+594 KITVKIEKDAEVEIK

-789 EAVKKQKITV
+789 EAVKTQKITV

-815 TTIFYVMGIMLMFGV
+815 TTIFYVIGIMLMFAV

>member
-24 VYVPKEAY
+24 VYVPQEAY
-32 GSTTTLEG
+32 GSTTNLEG

-97 GYPSLLLSGKL
+97 GYPSLLLSGKF

-134 IQSSYDRIVYKEK
+134 IQSSYDHIVYKEK

-172 TNTPIPNMSHGIG
+172 TNTPIPNMSYGIG
-185 KDINNPNIYVSSEL
+185 KDINNSNIYVSSEL
-199 TGKISVDIRDVFL
+199 TGKNNLDIRDVFL
-212 PNAKDKDFIVM
+212 PSAKDKDFIVM
-223 YSDAIEVTF
+223 YSDATEVTF

-242 NIGKATDIVPTS
+242 NIGRATDIVPTS

-267 GKMIWVFPN
+267 GKVIWVFPN

-319 FEFHNFKFNWKHWNK
+319 FEFHNFKFNWQHWNK

-357 KFKIEDLNGKIVGEL
+357 KFHIEDSNKKVVGEL

-385 PIGNYTLVE
+385 PKGNYTLVE
-394 KEAPKGYELSKDKIA
+394 IEAPKDYELLKDKIA
-409 VKVEKDAEVEIKIG
+409 VKVEKDAVVEIKIG

-452 FHIEDAKG
+452 FHIEDSKG
-460 KVVGELIT
+460 KIVGELVT
-468 DEKGEA
+468 NEEGEV

-485 LVEKEAPKGYELSK
+485 LVEVEAPKGYELLK
-499 DKIAVKVEKDA
+499 EKITVKVEKDA
-510 EVEIKIGNKKLPDP
+510 VVEIKIGNKKLPDP
-524 MGKMKLVKVDIS
+524 MGKIKLVKVDIS
-536 DKNKKLAG
+536 DKNKKLAR
-544 AKFKIEDLNGKIVG
+544 AKFHIEDSKGKIVG
-558 ELVTNEEGEAISK
+558 ELVTNEEGEVVSK

-579 LVEKEAPKGYELSKD
+579 LVE
-594 KIAVKVEKDAEVEIK
+594 V
-609 IGNKKLPDPMGKMKL
+609 
-624 VKVDISDKNKKLA
+624 
-637 GAKFHIE
+637 
-644 DAKGKVVGELI
+644 
-655 TDEKGEM
+655 
-662 ISKDLPIGNYTLVEI
+662 
-677 EAPKGYELLKDKIAV
+677 EAPKGYELLKEKITV
-692 KIEKDTVVEIKIENK
+692 KVEKDAVVEIKIGNK

-720 VDDKDSELKLKG
+720 VDDKDINLKLQG
-732 AVFQVLDKEG
+732 AIFQVLDKEG
-742 KELSRLITDE
+742 KEVARLTTDE
-752 KGKVISNQLAIGK
+752 KGKVISNQLVLGK

-789 EAVKKQKITV
+789 EAVKTQKITV

-815 TTIFYVMGIMLMFGV
+815 TTIFYVIGIMLMFGV

-837 RIL
+837 RIS